1 MGRFLFTV
9 SLLVTTF
16 DKVMFRQCR
25 ITHFL
30 NKNSEKE
37 RNVLAPVMV
46 VCFRRRGTADD
57 TVVLVFCR
65 Q

>member
-1 MGRFLFTV
+1 MGRFLFIV
-9 SLLVTTF
+9 SLLVTTV
-16 DKVMFRQCR
+16 DKVMFRECR

-37 RNVLAPVMV
+37 RNVFAPVMV
-46 VCFRRRGTADD
+46 VCFSRRGTADD
-57 TVVLVFCR
+57 TVVLVFCC